1 MDRTMVFRFGNPY
14 SENENE
20 VFPLPG
26 GSGGNAGFSLI
37 RVDVGRAIDALEKG
51 RHHGKT
57 E

>member
-1 MDRTMVFRFGNPY
+1 MVQRFGNPY
-14 SENENE
+14 SEDRKE

-26 GSGGNAGFSLI
+26 GSGGRAGFSLI
-37 RVDVGRAIDALEKG
+37 RMDVGRAIEALEEE